1 MTEAEQILT
10 PEPGFVVKTYKTAA
24 QAYEPSGKVFV
35 NICSSAIVERPCGAT
50 FQAVSDDHLD
60 NKGLSNLRLPLLVGP
75 ARHLQDSSGHPAVAV
90 DVIYHPCV
98 VQRALLGSH
107 QHPPEHFKDYAVDL
121 ALKNVA
127 EEWNLKVERTN
138 YQILGK
144 AKYKGPPGET
154 PGRTHSF
161 PITKRPS
168 EKPET
173 PKHEPL
179 KPKIEVIGEMT
190 GKSAKPIMKKGF
202 FDNPNTFGAAAAETL
217 YPDGSAEGIQEPGT
231 GEAFNFLPES
241 VRNKCHVVDPSQ
253 MDASTLQQTMDQ
265 YAKTGNLNTGK
276 GVYRKGTTRDDFKAE
291 PGLGHPSNKKE
302 LDKVRKFVEPD
313 KKPSESLFKFV
324 GQTEEP
330 AYRLQETASG
340 GRLAYSIIIELPKV
354 ETMRQISLDVADK
367 ELQVRGGGYLLKVTM
382 PQVVDTTAVKAKF
395 KAKRKELEV
404 VVPVKD
410 DLD

>member
-1 MTEAEQILT
+1 MTEAEEILT

-35 NICSSAIVERPCGAT
+35 NICSSATVERPCGAT
-50 FQAVSDDHLD
+50 FQAVDDDHLD

-75 ARHLQDSSGHPAVAV
+75 ARHLQDSSGHPAMAV

-98 VQRALLGSH
+98 VERALHGSH
-107 QHPPEHFKDYAVDL
+107 QHPPEHFKDYTVDL

-127 EEWNLKVERTN
+127 EEYNLKIERAN
-138 YQILGK
+138 YQILEK

-154 PGRTHSF
+154 TGRTHSF

-173 PKHEPL
+173 PKDEPW
-179 KPKIEVIGEMT
+179 KPKIEIIGEMT
-190 GKSAKPIMKKGF
+190 KKSAKPIMKKGF
-202 FDNPNTFGAAAAETL
+202 FDKPNTFGAAAAETL
-217 YPDGSAEGIQEPGT
+217 YPNGSAEGIQ
-231 GEAFNFLPES
+231 
-241 VRNKCHVVDPSQ
+241 
-253 MDASTLQQTMDQ
+253 MDASSLQQTMDQ

-276 GVYRKGTTRDDFKAE
+276 GVYRKGTTKDDFKAE
-291 PGLGHPSNKKE
+291 PGLGHPSNMKE
-302 LDKVRKFVEPD
+302 LDKVGKSVESE

-354 ETMRQISLDVADK
+354 QTMRQVSLDVADT
-367 ELQVRGGGYLLKVTM
+367 ELQVRGGGYLLKVTL
-382 PQVVDTTAVKAKF
+382 PQAVDTTAVKAKF

-404 VVPVKD
+404 IVPVKD